1 MNVAPTTQDMYIGR
15 RRKEHFFI
23 IIYFRASPTHIQH
36 SNVMVKLQSHK
47 KIVIE
52 SDSRRQAS
60 SIAKQAVLSSC
71 RDPRTVCMTEDE
83 LAYLQAS
90 FRVNRWPERAEK
102 ERLARLIG
110 KYVFRQLFVFSLSID
125 HSQRSYE
132 KVHHWFSNQRQ
143 KTANVEKALHSPASS
158 ETPLQPRSLSIVH
171 MMGTAPN
178 KFKSDE
184 YGVRP
189 RTQDAFMCKG
199 IPERSD
205 ISVEDGAR
213 LLLDFVASVR
223 AAHRTPSP

>member
-1 MNVAPTTQDMYIGR
+1 MNVAATTHDLYIGR
-15 RRKEHFFI
+15 RRKKHFFTR
-23 IIYFRASPTHIQH
+23 IYFRASTTRIQ
-36 SNVMVKLQSHK
+36 SSYIMVKLQSHK
-47 KIVIE
+47 KLVIE
-52 SDSRRQAS
+52 SDSRRTY
-60 SIAKQAVLSSC
+60 AKQAVLSSC
-71 RDPRTVCMTEDE
+71 RDPRTVCMSEDD

-110 KYVFRQLFVFSLSID
+110 K
-125 HSQRSYE
+125 SYE

-143 KTANVEKALHSPASS
+143 KLANVEKALRHPSTS
-158 ETPLQPRSLSIVH
+158 ETPLQPRNLSIVH
-171 MMGTAPN
+171 MMGTAPA
-178 KFKSDE
+178 KFKPEE
-184 YGVRP
+184 YGVCP

>member
-1 MNVAPTTQDMYIGR
+1 
-15 RRKEHFFI
+15 
-23 IIYFRASPTHIQH
+23 
-36 SNVMVKLQSHK
+36 MVKFQSHK

-52 SDSRRQAS
+52 SDSRRS
-60 SIAKQAVLSSC
+60 TPTDVKHAVLSS

-83 LAYLQAS
+83 LAYLRAS

-110 KYVFRQLFVFSLSID
+110 K
-125 HSQRSYE
+125 SYE

-143 KTANVEKALHSPASS
+143 KMANVEKALKHSAAS
-158 ETPLQPRSLSIVH
+158 ETPLQPRIVH
-171 MMGTAPN
+171 MTGTGSTKVNPE
-178 KFKSDE
+178 E

-189 RTQDAFMCKG
+189 RTQDGFMCKG

-205 ISVEDGAR
+205 VSVEDGAR

>member
-1 MNVAPTTQDMYIGR
+1 MNVADTIHDMYIGR
-15 RRKEHFFI
+15 RRKKHFFI
-23 IIYFRASPTHIQH
+23 IIYSQASTTRIQY
-36 SNVMVKLQSHK
+36 SYVMVKLQSHK
-47 KIVIE
+47 KLVIE

-60 SIAKQAVLSSC
+60 SYAKQAVLSSC

-102 ERLARLIG
+102 ERLAHLIG
-110 KYVFRQLFVFSLSID
+110 K
-125 HSQRSYE
+125 SYE

-143 KTANVEKALHSPASS
+143 KLANVEKALHHPAAS
-158 ETPLQPRSLSIVH
+158 EIPLQPCNLSIMH
-171 MMGTAPN
+171 MMGTAPAM
-178 KFKSDE
+178 FKSEE

-189 RTQDAFMCKG
+189 RTQDPFMCKG

-205 ISVEDGAR
+205 VSVEDGAR
-213 LLLDFVASVR
+213 LLLEFVASVR

>member
-1 MNVAPTTQDMYIGR
+1 MNLNVEATTYDMYIGR
-15 RRKEHFFI
+15 RRKKHFFI
-23 IIYFRASPTHIQH
+23 RIYFRASTTRIQY
-36 SNVMVKLQSHK
+36 SYAMVKLQSHK
-47 KIVIE
+47 KIIIE

-60 SIAKQAVLSSC
+60 VDAKQAVLSS

-83 LAYLQAS
+83 LAHLRAS

-110 KYVFRQLFVFSLSID
+110 K
-125 HSQRSYE
+125 SYE

-143 KTANVEKALHSPASS
+143 KLANVEKALKHPAAS
-158 ETPLQPRSLSIVH
+158 ETPLQPRNLSIMH
-171 MMGTAPN
+171 MTGIAHTKIKPE
-178 KFKSDE
+178 E

-199 IPERSD
+199 TPERSD

-213 LLLDFVASVR
+213 LLLEFVASVR